1 MPEPGPSSRNQNWRS
16 FISESSAC
24 QSALGLERSN
34 SGKKKKKSM
43 YVCMR
48 ELSINQGDKFVRSK
62 EILA

>member
-34 SGKKKKKSM
+34 SGKKKKSM
-43 YVCMR
+43 YVCRR

>member
-34 SGKKKKKSM
+34 SGKKKKVCM
-43 YVCMR
+43 YVG
-48 ELSINQGDKFVRSK
+48 ENYQ
-62 EILA
+62 